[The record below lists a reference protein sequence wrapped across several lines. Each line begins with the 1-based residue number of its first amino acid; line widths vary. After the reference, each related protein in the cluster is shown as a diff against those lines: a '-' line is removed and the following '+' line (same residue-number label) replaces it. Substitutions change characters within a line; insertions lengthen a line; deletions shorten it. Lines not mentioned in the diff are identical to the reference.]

1 MPLIIVETSAAREIL
16 RTVNKIKYTPT
27 INLASNQRVASFKLN
42 WTNLTHTLLNLC
54 IDISIRLNWRGIANI
69 YRYFANCAKWIST
82 ELKKKKI
89 SSTNK
94 GHAEIDHGYR
104 YSLFERKNNTV
115 SSKIIVSNRWLIF
128 DIEYIVLINL
138 TSITRYNVYIFIGK
152 IYP

>member
-82 ELKKKKI
+82 ELKKKKKSLPRVKDTRKLI
-89 SSTNK
+89 TD
-94 GHAEIDHGYR
+94 IDIV
-104 YSLFERKNNTV
+104 YSRG
-115 SSKIIVSNRWLIF
+115 KIIRYHRKLSYRIGDWFLILN
-128 DIEYIVLINL
+128 ISYW
-138 TSITRYNVYIFIGK
+138 
-152 IYP
+152 

>member
-82 ELKKKKI
+82 ELKKKKSLPRVKDTRKLI
-89 SSTNK
+89 TD
-94 GHAEIDHGYR
+94 IDIV
-104 YSLFERKNNTV
+104 YSRG
-115 SSKIIVSNRWLIF
+115 KIIRYHRKLSYRIGDWFLILN
-128 DIEYIVLINL
+128 IVLINL